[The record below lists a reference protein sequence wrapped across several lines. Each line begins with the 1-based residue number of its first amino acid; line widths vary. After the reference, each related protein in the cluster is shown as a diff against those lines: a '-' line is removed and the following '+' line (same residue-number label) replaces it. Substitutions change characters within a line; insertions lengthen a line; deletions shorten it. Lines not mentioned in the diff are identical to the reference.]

1 MTRPEP
7 RLRHWLR
14 VLGDLAVGVV
24 SFYAAFQIR
33 IRVPL
38 PLTES
43 LLPPDRIG
51 LFAAYW
57 PLVAAAQ
64 GLALYFFGLY
74 DRPQPRGGVER
85 ARRLLPAV
93 ALLALSLGAFFFL
106 AERTFPRSVLLVFA
120 AIDLLLLGAWRR
132 LLGVGVPGE
141 PVRMAVIGS
150 GPAAVELA
158 ETLRERPVPDLEL
171 VGWVRHPEEHDR
183 PDGPEEPL
191 GANRGGESG
200 SASLGPCLG
209 AVDDLPELLR
219 SGRVDDVVI
228 ASNDSMWKVR
238 LLDTLARAAGAANRA
253 RGNVLLLPGPFES
266 MVGRMRY
273 RWVRDL
279 PLIEVI
285 RDSEWRLFRP
295 VKRTVDLIAGSLL
308 LALATPLILV
318 CAAVIKATSPGP
330 VFYRQ
335 ERMGKG
341 LERFT
346 LWKLRTMRVDAEP
359 ESREMMA
366 TLKDPRL
373 IPVGATLRRFRLDE
387 LPQLFNVLGGSMSLV
402 GPRPERPGFVGRY
415 LDQVPGYA
423 ERFSV
428 APGLTGL
435 AQINGDYH
443 STPQNKLRYDLA
455 YIANWSLWLD
465 LAILVRTVK
474 IVLTSRGV

>member
-7 RLRHWLR
+7 RLRRWLR
-14 VLGDLAVGVV
+14 LLGDLAVGVA
-24 SFYAAFQIR
+24 SFYAAFLIR
-33 IRVPL
+33 MRVPL

-43 LLPPDRIG
+43 LLPPDRIE
-51 LFAAYW
+51 LFATHW
-57 PLVAAAQ
+57 PLVAVAQ

-74 DRPQPRGGVER
+74 DRPQPREAVER

-120 AIDLLLLGAWRR
+120 PIDFMLLGAWRR
-132 LLGVGVPGE
+132 LLGAGVSAE
-141 PVRMAVIGS
+141 PIRVAVIGS
-150 GPAAVELA
+150 GPPALELA
-158 ETLRERPVPDLEL
+158 ETLREHSVPDLEM

-183 PDGPEEPL
+183 PAGPE
-191 GANRGGESG
+191 A
-200 SASLGPCLG
+200 ALGPCLG
-209 AVDDLPELLR
+209 GVEDLPELLR

-228 ASNDSMWKVR
+228 ASNDSVWKVR

-295 VKRTVDLIAGSLL
+295 VKRTVDLLAGSLL
-308 LALATPLILV
+308 LALAAPLILA

-335 ERMGKG
+335 ERVGKG
-341 LERFT
+341 FERFT

-373 IPVGATLRRFRLDE
+373 IPVGATLRRYRLDE

-402 GPRPERPGFVGRY
+402 GPRPERPGFVRRY
-415 LDQVPGYA
+415 LDEVPGYA